1 MKSTAKKLAV
11 CAAAL
16 CLLACGTA
24 VSAAAASPVSGLALS
39 GVAMPWD
46 QDVPAESIEAGS
58 YTANMLLG
66 SSQQLSPVVRPRNST
81 DSVVFI
87 SDDTSILTVSNSGV
101 VQAVGVGTTRI
112 TAAAGNQICAY
123 TIVVSMDSSMIVTEM
138 DLSLSSNTIYV
149 GNSVSAQLQVRPTS
163 ASNYATVA
171 LTSSNEKVAT
181 VNNFGRVTG
190 ISPGTATITAT
201 CGSVTATTN
210 VTVMSIPNSSTG
222 TASTGSSNSGQVVTV
237 NPSYVVLKPGAT
249 RTLTASVKP
258 SSASQKFTYKSAN
271 SNIAT
276 VSPSGVITAVGTGAT
291 SITVSNG
298 TASAMVTVIVNRSAA
313 SSSDNSSDSS
323 STESDNDT
331 PIEIDPVVQAIQDS
345 EDNEIVFTQAEVPTV
360 TGDILNALRTTGKT
374 LCVVGDGYTMQIAGS
389 GVKSTTSELDTMLI
403 LTESDQGIEFEL
415 DKGKALPCSVRIDL
429 DVSTYTRLYL
439 YNTVSNKWQYLNSY
453 TDGIITADTAG
464 RYLLTNQNLKF
475 ANINWTQ
482 VRVGPGDF
490 IIISAN
496 PIPGNEKSVTKI
508 VNGLLLLGAE
518 VIYESMYDVHVS
530 GHACQEEQKL
540 MLTLTKPKY
549 FLPVHGEYKQL
560 KKHALTAASLGI
572 PTSNIL
578 IAENGS
584 NVILSQDEIKL
595 GEPVTA
601 GAVMVDG
608 LGVGDVGNVVL
619 RDRKHLSE
627 DGLVIIVATVDSKTG
642 KVLAGPDLVSRGFV
656 YVRENESLMDG
667 AQSIVE
673 NALDRCVDEH
683 VRDWNSVKTRVRE
696 ALSSYIYRRT
706 KRSPMILPILMEV

>member
-24 VSAAAASPVSGLALS
+24 VSAAAASPVSGL
-39 GVAMPWD
+39 
-46 QDVPAESIEAGS
+46 AGS

-190 ISPGTATITAT
+190 IAPGTATITAT

-323 STESDNDT
+323 STEPDNDT

-439 YNTVSNKWQYLNSY
+439 YNAVSNKWQYLNSY

-475 ANINWTQ
+475 ANINWTF
-482 VRVGPGDF
+482 F
-490 IIISAN
+490 IAGGVVVVLIGIAY
-496 PIPGNEKSVTKI
+496 V
-508 VNGLLLLGAE
+508 V
-518 VIYESMYDVHVS
+518 
-530 GHACQEEQKL
+530 
-540 MLTLTKPKY
+540 
-549 FLPVHGEYKQL
+549 L
-560 KKHALTAASLGI
+560 KK
-572 PTSNIL
+572 
-578 IAENGS
+578 
-584 NVILSQDEIKL
+584 
-595 GEPVTA
+595 
-601 GAVMVDG
+601 
-608 LGVGDVGNVVL
+608 
-619 RDRKHLSE
+619 RYW
-627 DGLVIIVATVDSKTG
+627 
-642 KVLAGPDLVSRGFV
+642 F
-656 YVRENESLMDG
+656 
-667 AQSIVE
+667 
-673 NALDRCVDEH
+673 
-683 VRDWNSVKTRVRE
+683 W
-696 ALSSYIYRRT
+696 
-706 KRSPMILPILMEV
+706 

>member
-163 ASNYATVA
+163 ASNYATVT

-190 ISPGTATITAT
+190 IAPGTATITAT

-210 VTVMSIPNSSTG
+210 VTVMSIPNSGTGTGTG

-298 TASAMVTVIVNRSAA
+298 TASAMVTVIVNRTASTSG
-313 SSSDNSSDSS
+313 SSSDTSGEG
-323 STESDNDT
+323 TEDNVTTDAT
-331 PIEIDPVVQAIQDS
+331 VAAIQNAAGEEVSLYQSDVPAITG
-345 EDNEIVFTQAEVPTV
+345 EI
-360 TGDILNALRTTGKT
+360 LSALRTTGRSLIVLGEDYT
-374 LCVVGDGYTMQIAGS
+374 LRIDGTSI
-389 GVKSTTSELDTMLI
+389 KSTQGGFSTA
-403 LTESDQGIEFEL
+403 LTFAPDENGLSFQLGESG
-415 DKGKALPCSVRIDL
+415 ALPCVVQITLTGENAAYS
-429 DVSTYTRLYL
+429 RLYL
-439 YNTVSNKWQYLNSY
+439 AQRKLETL
-453 TDGIITADTAG
+453 
-464 RYLLTNQNLKF
+464 
-475 ANINWTQ
+475 
-482 VRVGPGDF
+482 
-490 IIISAN
+490 
-496 PIPGNEKSVTKI
+496 
-508 VNGLLLLGAE
+508 
-518 VIYESMYDVHVS
+518 
-530 GHACQEEQKL
+530 EE
-540 MLTLTKPKY
+540 
-549 FLPVHGEYKQL
+549 
-560 KKHALTAASLGI
+560 
-572 PTSNIL
+572 
-578 IAENGS
+578 
-584 NVILSQDEIKL
+584 
-595 GEPVTA
+595 
-601 GAVMVDG
+601 
-608 LGVGDVGNVVL
+608 
-619 RDRKHLSE
+619 E
-627 DGLVIIVATVDSKTG
+627 DA
-642 KVLAGPDLVSRGFV
+642 
-656 YVRENESLMDG
+656 
-667 AQSIVE
+667 
-673 NALDRCVDEH
+673 
-683 VRDWNSVKTRVRE
+683 
-696 ALSSYIYRRT
+696 
-706 KRSPMILPILMEV
+706 

>member
-163 ASNYATVA
+163 ASNYATVT

-190 ISPGTATITAT
+190 IAPGTATITAT

-210 VTVMSIPNSSTG
+210 VTVMSIPNSGTG
-222 TASTGSSNSGQVVTV
+222 TTSAGSSNSGQVVTV

-323 STESDNDT
+323 STEPDNDT

-374 LCVVGDGYTMQIAGS
+374 LCVVGDGYTMQTSYRKQNLSYWNKTAGNDTNISHLEKLEAIKAMNLEAPIVVVMSANRSGAMVWSEVEPLADVVFYRYGSVSDDAAVELIAGKVEPSALLCQQQPASMKAVEQEMEDVSRDLECYVDANGNTYDFAYGLNWS
-389 GVKSTTSELDTMLI
+389 GV
-403 LTESDQGIEFEL
+403 
-415 DKGKALPCSVRIDL
+415 
-429 DVSTYTRLYL
+429 
-439 YNTVSNKWQYLNSY
+439 
-453 TDGIITADTAG
+453 
-464 RYLLTNQNLKF
+464 
-475 ANINWTQ
+475 IN
-482 VRVGPGDF
+482 
-490 IIISAN
+490 
-496 PIPGNEKSVTKI
+496 
-508 VNGLLLLGAE
+508 
-518 VIYESMYDVHVS
+518 
-530 GHACQEEQKL
+530 
-540 MLTLTKPKY
+540 
-549 FLPVHGEYKQL
+549 
-560 KKHALTAASLGI
+560 
-572 PTSNIL
+572 
-578 IAENGS
+578 
-584 NVILSQDEIKL
+584 DE
-595 GEPVTA
+595 
-601 GAVMVDG
+601 
-608 LGVGDVGNVVL
+608 
-619 RDRKHLSE
+619 R
-627 DGLVIIVATVDSKTG
+627 VATYSAAPLTH
-642 KVLAGPDLVSRGFV
+642 
-656 YVRENESLMDG
+656 
-667 AQSIVE
+667 VE
-673 NALDRCVDEH
+673 NMQFHYAQ
-683 VRDWNSVKTRVRE
+683 
-696 ALSSYIYRRT
+696 
-706 KRSPMILPILMEV
+706 

>member
-1 MKSTAKKLAV
+1 
-11 CAAAL
+11 
-16 CLLACGTA
+16 
-24 VSAAAASPVSGLALS
+24 
-39 GVAMPWD
+39 MPWD
-46 QDVPAESIEAGS
+46 QDLPAESIEAGS

-163 ASNYATVA
+163 ASNYATVT
-171 LTSSNEKVAT
+171 LTSSNEKIAT

-190 ISPGTATITAT
+190 IAPGTATITAT

-237 NPSYVVLKPGAT
+237 DPSYVVLKPGAT
-249 RTLTASVKP
+249 RTLTAKATP

-271 SNIAT
+271 SSIAT

-298 TASAMVTVIVNRSAA
+298 TASAMVTVIVNRSA
-313 SSSDNSSDSS
+313 SSSSEDGSSEPTDDDNSV
-323 STESDNDT
+323 TL
-331 PIEIDPVVQAIQDS
+331 DPVVQAIQDS

-389 GVKSTTSELDTMLI
+389 GVKSTTSELDTMLT
-403 LTESDQGIEFEL
+403 LTETDQGIEFEL
-415 DKGKALPCSVRIDL
+415 DKGHALPCSVRIDL
-429 DVSTYTRLYL
+429 DVSTYSRLYL
-439 YNTVSNKWQYLNSY
+439 YNTVSGKWQYLNSY

-475 ANINWTQ
+475 ANVNWTF
-482 VRVGPGDF
+482 F
-490 IIISAN
+490 I
-496 PIPGNEKSVTKI
+496 
-508 VNGLLLLGAE
+508 
-518 VIYESMYDVHVS
+518 
-530 GHACQEEQKL
+530 
-540 MLTLTKPKY
+540 
-549 FLPVHGEYKQL
+549 
-560 KKHALTAASLGI
+560 
-572 PTSNIL
+572 
-578 IAENGS
+578 
-584 NVILSQDEIKL
+584 
-595 GEPVTA
+595 A
-601 GAVMVDG
+601 G
-608 LGVGDVGNVVL
+608 GVVV
-619 RDRKHLSE
+619 
-627 DGLVIIVATVDSKTG
+627 VIIGVA
-642 KVLAGPDLVSRGFV
+642 
-656 YVRENESLMDG
+656 
-667 AQSIVE
+667 
-673 NALDRCVDEH
+673 
-683 VRDWNSVKTRVRE
+683 
-696 ALSSYIYRRT
+696 YIAFK
-706 KRSPMILPILMEV
+706 KRYWFW

>member
-190 ISPGTATITAT
+190 IAPGTATITAT

-323 STESDNDT
+323 STEPDNDT

-389 GVKSTTSELDTMLI
+389 GVKSTTSEMDTCSSC
-403 LTESDQGIEFEL
+403 TECDQGLEFEL
-415 DKGKALPCSVRIDL
+415 DNGTCPSLRGAHRTGREHLLPPVPVQHRHQQVA
-429 DVSTYTRLYL
+429 VS
-439 YNTVSNKWQYLNSY
+439 
-453 TDGIITADTAG
+453 
-464 RYLLTNQNLKF
+464 
-475 ANINWTQ
+475 
-482 VRVGPGDF
+482 
-490 IIISAN
+490 
-496 PIPGNEKSVTKI
+496 
-508 VNGLLLLGAE
+508 
-518 VIYESMYDVHVS
+518 
-530 GHACQEEQKL
+530 
-540 MLTLTKPKY
+540 
-549 FLPVHGEYKQL
+549 
-560 KKHALTAASLGI
+560 
-572 PTSNIL
+572 
-578 IAENGS
+578 
-584 NVILSQDEIKL
+584 
-595 GEPVTA
+595 
-601 GAVMVDG
+601 
-608 LGVGDVGNVVL
+608 
-619 RDRKHLSE
+619 
-627 DGLVIIVATVDSKTG
+627 
-642 KVLAGPDLVSRGFV
+642 
-656 YVRENESLMDG
+656 
-667 AQSIVE
+667 
-673 NALDRCVDEH
+673 
-683 VRDWNSVKTRVRE
+683 
-696 ALSSYIYRRT
+696 
-706 KRSPMILPILMEV
+706 

>member
-190 ISPGTATITAT
+190 IAPGTATITAT

-249 RTLTASVKP
+249 RTLTASVKS

-323 STESDNDT
+323 STEPDNDT

-374 LCVVGDGYTMQIAGS
+374 LCVVGDGYTMNVS
-389 GVKSTTSELDTMLI
+389 GKNVKSTTSEIDTAI
-403 LTESDQGIEFEL
+403 TFTESEEGLEFEL
-415 DKGKALPCSVRIDL
+415 DNGRALPCAVQLEL
-429 DVSTYTRLYL
+429 DVSTYSRLYL
-439 YNTVSNKWQYLNSY
+439 YNTISNKWQYLNSY
-453 TDGIITADTAG
+453 KDGVITADTAG
-464 RYLLTNQNLKF
+464 RYLLTNQNLRF
-475 ANINWTQ
+475 GNINWSF
-482 VRVGPGDF
+482 F
-490 IIISAN
+490 IA
-496 PIPGNEKSVTKI
+496 GGV
-508 VNGLLLLGAE
+508 V
-518 VIYESMYDVHVS
+518 V
-530 GHACQEEQKL
+530 
-540 MLTLTKPKY
+540 
-549 FLPVHGEYKQL
+549 
-560 KKHALTAASLGI
+560 
-572 PTSNIL
+572 IL
-578 IAENGS
+578 IA
-584 NVILSQDEIKL
+584 
-595 GEPVTA
+595 
-601 GAVMVDG
+601 
-608 LGVGDVGNVVL
+608 VV
-619 RDRKHLSE
+619 
-627 DGLVIIVATVDSKTG
+627 
-642 KVLAGPDLVSRGFV
+642 
-656 YVRENESLMDG
+656 
-667 AQSIVE
+667 
-673 NALDRCVDEH
+673 
-683 VRDWNSVKTRVRE
+683 
-696 ALSSYIYRRT
+696 YIAFK
-706 KRSPMILPILMEV
+706 KRYWFW

>member
-11 CAAAL
+11 CAAAF

-39 GVAMPWD
+39 GITMPWD
-46 QDVPAESIEAGS
+46 QNVPAESIEAGS

-81 DSVVFI
+81 DSVVYI
-87 SDDTSILTVSNSGV
+87 SDDTSILTVSSTGV

-149 GNSVSAQLQVRPTS
+149 GNSVSAQLQVRPSS
-163 ASNYATVA
+163 ASNYATVT

-190 ISPGTATITAT
+190 VAPGTATITAT

-210 VTVMSIPNSSTG
+210 VTVMSIPNSGTGTG

-237 NPSYVVLKPGAT
+237 NPSYVVL
-249 RTLTASVKP
+249 
-258 SSASQKFTYKSAN
+258 

-313 SSSDNSSDSS
+313 SSEESSDSS
-323 STESDNDT
+323 TTKPEDDT

-345 EDNEIVFTQAEVPTV
+345 TDNEIVFTQAEVPTV

-389 GVKSTTSELDTMLI
+389 NVKSTTSELDTMLV
-403 LTESDQGIEFEL
+403 LTESKEGIEFEL

-439 YNTVSNKWQYLNSY
+439 YNPTSGKWQYLNSY

-475 ANINWTQ
+475 ANINWTFFIAGG
-482 VRVGPGDF
+482 VT
-490 IIISAN
+490 IIILGIAY
-496 PIPGNEKSVTKI
+496 I
-508 VNGLLLLGAE
+508 V
-518 VIYESMYDVHVS
+518 
-530 GHACQEEQKL
+530 
-540 MLTLTKPKY
+540 
-549 FLPVHGEYKQL
+549 L
-560 KKHALTAASLGI
+560 KK
-572 PTSNIL
+572 
-578 IAENGS
+578 
-584 NVILSQDEIKL
+584 
-595 GEPVTA
+595 
-601 GAVMVDG
+601 
-608 LGVGDVGNVVL
+608 
-619 RDRKHLSE
+619 RYW
-627 DGLVIIVATVDSKTG
+627 
-642 KVLAGPDLVSRGFV
+642 F
-656 YVRENESLMDG
+656 
-667 AQSIVE
+667 
-673 NALDRCVDEH
+673 
-683 VRDWNSVKTRVRE
+683 W
-696 ALSSYIYRRT
+696 
-706 KRSPMILPILMEV
+706 

>member
-149 GNSVSAQLQVRPTS
+149 GNSVSAQLQVRPSS
-163 ASNYATVA
+163 ASSYATVT

-190 ISPGTATITAT
+190 IAPGTATITAT
-201 CGSVTATTN
+201 CGSVTATTK
-210 VTVMSIPNSSTG
+210 VTVISIPSTETG
-222 TASTGSSNSGQVVTV
+222 STSTSSNSGQVVTV
-237 NPSYVVLKPGAT
+237 DPSYVVLKPGAT
-249 RTLTASVKP
+249 RTLTAKATP

-271 SNIAT
+271 SSIAT

-298 TASAMVTVIVNRSAA
+298 TASAMVTVIVNRSA
-313 SSSDNSSDSS
+313 SSSSEDGSSEPTDDDNSV
-323 STESDNDT
+323 TL
-331 PIEIDPVVQAIQDS
+331 DPVVQAIQDS

-389 GVKSTTSELDTMLI
+389 GVKSTTSELDTMLT
-403 LTESDQGIEFEL
+403 LTETDQGIEFEL
-415 DKGKALPCSVRIDL
+415 DKGHALPSSVRIDL
-429 DVSTYTRLYL
+429 DVSTYSRLYL
-439 YNTVSNKWQYLNSY
+439 YNTVSGKWQYLNSY

-475 ANINWTQ
+475 ANVNWTF
-482 VRVGPGDF
+482 F
-490 IIISAN
+490 I
-496 PIPGNEKSVTKI
+496 
-508 VNGLLLLGAE
+508 
-518 VIYESMYDVHVS
+518 
-530 GHACQEEQKL
+530 
-540 MLTLTKPKY
+540 
-549 FLPVHGEYKQL
+549 
-560 KKHALTAASLGI
+560 
-572 PTSNIL
+572 
-578 IAENGS
+578 
-584 NVILSQDEIKL
+584 
-595 GEPVTA
+595 A
-601 GAVMVDG
+601 G
-608 LGVGDVGNVVL
+608 GVVV
-619 RDRKHLSE
+619 
-627 DGLVIIVATVDSKTG
+627 VIIGVA
-642 KVLAGPDLVSRGFV
+642 
-656 YVRENESLMDG
+656 
-667 AQSIVE
+667 
-673 NALDRCVDEH
+673 
-683 VRDWNSVKTRVRE
+683 
-696 ALSSYIYRRT
+696 YIAFK
-706 KRSPMILPILMEV
+706 KRYWFW

>member
-163 ASNYATVA
+163 ASNYATVT
-171 LTSSNEKVAT
+171 LTSSNEKIAT

-190 ISPGTATITAT
+190 IAPGTATITAT

-222 TASTGSSNSGQVVTV
+222 TASTGSSNSGQVITV

-323 STESDNDT
+323 STEPDNDT

-374 LCVVGDGYTMQIAGS
+374 LCVVGDGYTLQVS
-389 GVKSTTSELDTMLI
+389 GKDVRNTTGELNTSLE
-403 LTESDQGIEFEL
+403 LQQVEQGLEFVVN
-415 DKGKALPCSVRIDL
+415 DGKTVPCSARIDL
-429 DVSTYTRLYL
+429 DKSDYSRLYL
-439 YNTVSNKWQYLNSY
+439 YNETTGKWQYLNSY
-453 TDGIITADTAG
+453 KDGVITLDTAG
-464 RYLLTNQNLKF
+464 RYLLTNENLRF
-475 ANINWTQ
+475 ANINWTF
-482 VRVGPGDF
+482 F
-490 IIISAN
+490 IA
-496 PIPGNEKSVTKI
+496 G
-508 VNGLLLLGAE
+508 
-518 VIYESMYDVHVS
+518 
-530 GHACQEEQKL
+530 
-540 MLTLTKPKY
+540 
-549 FLPVHGEYKQL
+549 
-560 KKHALTAASLGI
+560 
-572 PTSNIL
+572 
-578 IAENGS
+578 
-584 NVILSQDEIKL
+584 
-595 GEPVTA
+595 
-601 GAVMVDG
+601 GAV
-608 LGVGDVGNVVL
+608 LVV
-619 RDRKHLSE
+619 
-627 DGLVIIVATVDSKTG
+627 IAVA
-642 KVLAGPDLVSRGFV
+642 
-656 YVRENESLMDG
+656 
-667 AQSIVE
+667 
-673 NALDRCVDEH
+673 
-683 VRDWNSVKTRVRE
+683 
-696 ALSSYIYRRT
+696 YIAFK
-706 KRSPMILPILMEV
+706 KRYWFW

>member
-11 CAAAL
+11 CAAVL
-16 CLLACGTA
+16 CLLVGGTA
-24 VSAAAASPVSGLALS
+24 VSASAASPLTGLALS
-39 GVAMPWD
+39 NVTLPWNH
-46 QDVPAESIEAGS
+46 DVPAESIDAGS

-66 SSQQLSPVVRPRNST
+66 SSQQLSPTVRPRNTT
-81 DSVVFI
+81 DTVVYI
-87 SDDTSILTVSNSGV
+87 SDDTSILTVSSSGV

-190 ISPGTATITAT
+190 IAPGTATITAT

-323 STESDNDT
+323 STEPDNDT

-415 DKGKALPCSVRIDL
+415 DKGTALPCSVRIDL

-475 ANINWTQ
+475 ANINWTF
-482 VRVGPGDF
+482 F
-490 IIISAN
+490 IAGGVVVVLIGIAY
-496 PIPGNEKSVTKI
+496 V
-508 VNGLLLLGAE
+508 V
-518 VIYESMYDVHVS
+518 
-530 GHACQEEQKL
+530 
-540 MLTLTKPKY
+540 
-549 FLPVHGEYKQL
+549 L
-560 KKHALTAASLGI
+560 KK
-572 PTSNIL
+572 
-578 IAENGS
+578 
-584 NVILSQDEIKL
+584 
-595 GEPVTA
+595 
-601 GAVMVDG
+601 
-608 LGVGDVGNVVL
+608 
-619 RDRKHLSE
+619 RYW
-627 DGLVIIVATVDSKTG
+627 
-642 KVLAGPDLVSRGFV
+642 F
-656 YVRENESLMDG
+656 
-667 AQSIVE
+667 
-673 NALDRCVDEH
+673 
-683 VRDWNSVKTRVRE
+683 W
-696 ALSSYIYRRT
+696 
-706 KRSPMILPILMEV
+706 

>member
-190 ISPGTATITAT
+190 IAPGTATITAT

-258 SSASQKFTYKSAN
+258 SS
-271 SNIAT
+271 
-276 VSPSGVITAVGTGAT
+276 
-291 SITVSNG
+291 
-298 TASAMVTVIVNRSAA
+298 
-313 SSSDNSSDSS
+313 DNSSDSS
-323 STESDNDT
+323 STEPDNDA

-475 ANINWTQ
+475 ANINWTF
-482 VRVGPGDF
+482 F
-490 IIISAN
+490 IAGGVVVVLIGIAY
-496 PIPGNEKSVTKI
+496 V
-508 VNGLLLLGAE
+508 V
-518 VIYESMYDVHVS
+518 
-530 GHACQEEQKL
+530 
-540 MLTLTKPKY
+540 
-549 FLPVHGEYKQL
+549 L
-560 KKHALTAASLGI
+560 KK
-572 PTSNIL
+572 
-578 IAENGS
+578 
-584 NVILSQDEIKL
+584 
-595 GEPVTA
+595 
-601 GAVMVDG
+601 
-608 LGVGDVGNVVL
+608 
-619 RDRKHLSE
+619 RYW
-627 DGLVIIVATVDSKTG
+627 
-642 KVLAGPDLVSRGFV
+642 F
-656 YVRENESLMDG
+656 
-667 AQSIVE
+667 
-673 NALDRCVDEH
+673 
-683 VRDWNSVKTRVRE
+683 W
-696 ALSSYIYRRT
+696 
-706 KRSPMILPILMEV
+706 